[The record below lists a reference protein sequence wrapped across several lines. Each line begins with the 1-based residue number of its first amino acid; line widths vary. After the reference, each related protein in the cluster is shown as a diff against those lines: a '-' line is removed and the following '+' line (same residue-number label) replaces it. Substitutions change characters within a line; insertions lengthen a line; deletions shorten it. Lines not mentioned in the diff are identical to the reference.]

1 MQKILIIQTAFIGDV
16 VLATGILEKLHKF
29 FPDARIDFLLRKGNE
44 GLLRNHPF
52 LNQLIIWD
60 KKAGKFRDLMRILKL
75 IRIEKYDRVINVQR
89 FAATGFLTTFSG
101 ARETRGYDK
110 NPFSRFFTKSIPHIV
125 SVANKYK
132 HEIDRCNDLIKDI
145 TDEKAFLPKLHPS
158 TADFSE
164 VESLKSEPYI
174 VIAPA
179 SVWFTKQYPVEK
191 WISFIKRLPPGLKI
205 YLIGAP
211 SDQLLAQQ
219 IIENVRNPDLVSL
232 CGKLDFLKSAAL
244 MKDALMNY
252 VNDSAPMHFASSVN
266 APLTAIYCSTMPW
279 FGFGPLSEN
288 STIIQTTEQLSCR
301 PCGLHGHKACPE
313 GHFKC
318 ALTITDEQL
327 LSPMRRQQ
335 S

>member
-29 FPDARIDFLLRKGNE
+29 FPDANIDFLLRKGNE

-52 LNQLIIWD
+52 LDQLIIWD
-60 KKAGKFRDLMRILKL
+60 KKAGKFRDLMRILKM
-75 IRIEKYDRVINVQR
+75 IREKKYDRIINVQR

-101 ARETRGYDK
+101 ASETRGYDK

-125 SVANKYK
+125 SVADKYK

-158 TADFSE
+158 PADFSE
-164 VESLKSEPYI
+164 VEALKSEPYI

-191 WISFIKRLPPGLKI
+191 WISFIKRLQQGLKI

-211 SDQLLAQQ
+211 SDQALAQQ
-219 IIENVRNPDLVSL
+219 IIENVRNPDLISL
-232 CGKLDFLKSAAL
+232 CGKLDFLQSAAL

-266 APLTAIYCSTMPW
+266 APVTAIYCSTMPW
-279 FGFGPLSEN
+279 FGFGPLSDH
-288 STIIQTTEQLSCR
+288 SIIIQTTEKLSCR

-318 ALTITDEQL
+318 ALTITEQQL
-327 LSPMRRQQ
+327 ISALNAGKV
-335 S
+335 